1 MSAMMLARLFVIRSL
16 GGAAS
21 TLAGEGPEGDD
32 V

>member
-1 MSAMMLARLFVIRSL
+1 MSAVMLVGLFVIRSL

-21 TLAGEGPEGDD
+21 TLTGEGPEGDE